1 MPSLSAIAVATRE
14 KGNSVVDAYH
24 QISQCMYVKRLLI
37 QIKVEVSRKQNWFVF
52 FEMLHHQMNTQIYE
66 LHNQFIVPS
75 SILCPAKYLN
85 YFRIETC
92 FMTPPNVSL

>member
-1 MPSLSAIAVATRE
+1 MFTAGVKHSQDSTNSCLCRLSLSAIAVATRE

-66 LHNQFIVPS
+66 LYNQFCNIYRS
-75 SILCPAKYLN
+75 
-85 YFRIETC
+85 F
-92 FMTPPNVSL
+92 